1 MRRQPSSQTLTVK
14 LQRVPCFRCFA
25 ESMDPTMH
33 MRSKYRKH
41 GARIQARGML
51 TLVASV
57 LCGIAGGC
65 ATTGDSLPSMDGS
78 RAVAEPGLSG
88 RDNRIATN
96 YQALAPADPQPV
108 MPVVA
113 IESIEAP
120 SDQSASNV
128 AIAGLEPMDA
138 HPQPAQIL
146 PVSNQAVLAVK
157 TPEDPPLVGALRSCI
172 EKKPAEAVAQLS
184 GYDKP
189 NQEVLLCLLPLA
201 ARLSELSLDHARPD
215 DVDAILE
222 QVDSSMVPLRSR
234 AGLTIEKMAFCRR
247 IDAFGVYQP
256 LSREHRFRPA
266 EVAQLYIELR
276 NFATC
281 DKADSGT
288 HVISLA
294 SSGEIRDA
302 RGKRYPLT
310 FDRKGPD
317 ESRTSRHDYFE
328 SYRFCIPNLAPG
340 IYTLWI
346 QVVDLGTEP
355 QRKAERTLDFCVTN
369 LPGHDG

>member
-1 MRRQPSSQTLTVK
+1 MVVCLM
-14 LQRVPCFRCFA
+14 F
-25 ESMDPTMH
+25 
-33 MRSKYRKH
+33 
-41 GARIQARGML
+41 
-51 TLVASV
+51 
-57 LCGIAGGC
+57 CGIAGGC
-65 ATTGDSLPSMDGS
+65 AATGDSLSNLDGS
-78 RAVAEPGLSG
+78 RAVAEPVPVVH
-88 RDNRIATN
+88 DNRIATN

-108 MPVVA
+108 RPAVA
-113 IESIEAP
+113 IDSMRP
-120 SDQSASNV
+120 SADQGATHV
-128 AIAGLEPMDA
+128 AIAGLEPMEP
-138 HPQPAQIL
+138 HPEAPQIV
-146 PVSNQAVLAVK
+146 PVSNQVVLAVK
-157 TPEDPPLVGALRSCI
+157 APEDPPLVAALRSCL
-172 EKKPAEAVAQLS
+172 EKKPAEAVAQLAA
-184 GYDKP
+184 YDKA

-215 DVDAILE
+215 DVDAILD
-222 QVDSSMVPLRSR
+222 QMDSSMVPLRSR

-256 LSREHRFRPA
+256 LPREHRFRPA

-276 NFATC
+276 NFATR
-281 DKADSGT
+281 DKAPSGT

-302 RGKRYPLT
+302 RGKRYPLS

-340 IYTLWI
+340 VYTLCI
-346 QVVDLGTEP
+346 EVVDLGTEP
-355 QRKAERTLDFCVTN
+355 PRKAERTLDFCVTN

>member
-1 MRRQPSSQTLTVK
+1 MIRRCRQKSASQMQILT
-14 LQRVPCFRCFA
+14 LQRLPGFRRLA
-25 ESMDPTMH
+25 ESMLATARMLSEYP
-33 MRSKYRKH
+33 KH
-41 GARIQARGML
+41 GTQR
-51 TLVASV
+51 LVSV
-57 LCGIAGGC
+57 CCLACALAGGC
-65 ATTGDSLPSMDGS
+65 AMTGDNLTS
-78 RAVAEPGLSG
+78 AEASQAGARPLASG
-88 RDNRIATN
+88 RDQVTQSS

-108 MPVVA
+108 TPAVA
-113 IESIEAP
+113 IESVQAAP
-120 SDQSASNV
+120 DQSMTNV
-128 AIAGLEPMDA
+128 AIAGLEPMDTHRESA
-138 HPQPAQIL
+138 PIL
-146 PVSNQAVLAVK
+146 PVSNQALPTVK
-157 TPEDPPLVGALRSCI
+157 TPDDPPLVSALRSCL
-172 EKKPAEAVAQLS
+172 EKKPAEAVAQLAV
-184 GYDKP
+184 YDKP
-189 NQEVLLCLLPLA
+189 NQDVLLCLLPLA

-215 DVDAILE
+215 DVDAILD

-276 NFATC
+276 NFATR
-281 DKADSGT
+281 DKESGT

-302 RGKRYPLT
+302 RGKRYPLS

-340 IYTLWI
+340 LYTLWI
-346 QVVDLGTEP
+346 QVVDQGTEP
-355 QRKAERTLDFCVTN
+355 PRKAERTLDFCVTN

>member
-1 MRRQPSSQTLTVK
+1 MIRHGRQESSIAVKMR
-14 LQRVPCFRCFA
+14 QRLI
-25 ESMDPTMH
+25 SMCCIAC
-33 MRSKYRKH
+33 
-41 GARIQARGML
+41 G
-51 TLVASV
+51 LVS
-57 LCGIAGGC
+57 GC
-65 ATTGDSLPSMDGS
+65 ATTGDSLSSVDRL
-78 RAVAEPGLSG
+78 RAVAEPGTSASNKG
-88 RDNRIATN
+88 TAST
-96 YQALAPADPQPV
+96 YQALALADPQPITQA
-108 MPVVA
+108 VA
-113 IESIEAP
+113 IESVQV
-120 SDQSASNV
+120 SDDRGATNV
-128 AIAGLEPMDA
+128 AIAGLEPVDT
-138 HPQPAQIL
+138 HPEPAPIEPLSKQ
-146 PVSNQAVLAVK
+146 VVLSVK
-157 TPEDPPLVGALRSCI
+157 PPEDPPLVSALRSCL

-184 GYDKP
+184 IYDKP

-215 DVDAILE
+215 DVDAILD

-234 AGLTIEKMAFCRR
+234 AGLTIETMAFCRR

-276 NFATC
+276 NFATR
-281 DKADSGT
+281 DKEGGT

-294 SSGEIRDA
+294 SAGEIRDA

-340 IYTLWI
+340 LYTLWI
-346 QVVDLGTEP
+346 QVVDQGTDP
-355 QRKAERTLDFCVTN
+355 ARKAERNLDFYVTN

>member
-1 MRRQPSSQTLTVK
+1 GE
-14 LQRVPCFRCFA
+14 
-25 ESMDPTMH
+25 ESRTSVAIDGLKPMDP
-33 MRSKYRKH
+33 R
-41 GARIQARGML
+41 
-51 TLVASV
+51 
-57 LCGIAGGC
+57 
-65 ATTGDSLPSMDGS
+65 
-78 RAVAEPGLSG
+78 
-88 RDNRIATN
+88 
-96 YQALAPADPQPV
+96 
-108 MPVVA
+108 
-113 IESIEAP
+113 
-120 SDQSASNV
+120 
-128 AIAGLEPMDA
+128 
-138 HPQPAQIL
+138 PQPARIL
-146 PVSNQAVLAVK
+146 PVTDQLVPAVK
-157 TPEDPPLVGALRSCI
+157 IPDDPPLVRALRSCL
-172 EKKPAEAVAQLS
+172 EKKPAEAIAQLS
-184 GYDKP
+184 VYDKP

-215 DVDAILE
+215 DVDAILD

-276 NFATC
+276 NFATR
-281 DKADSGT
+281 DKAESGT

-302 RGKRYPLT
+302 RGQRYPLT

-340 IYTLWI
+340 IYTLCI
-346 QVVDLGTEP
+346 QVTDLGTEP
-355 QRKAERTLDFCVTN
+355 ARKAERT
-369 LPGHDG
+369 